1 MFASG
6 LLPRLHDHVE
16 TSRTNRVRDCY
27 DDVKAI
33 KLIVKIT
40 LCDCLFWPHSYMYGC
55 QLTIVH
61 RLTSKMITVLD
72 FAHGCV
78 GSGFA
83 DVLAFILIHESRL
96 AGSHGTPLQHSLAS
110 LGPVPMDVVTEISL
124 EILYMHGHT
133 GEKQPQMQGVVR
145 QTAGLS

>member
-1 MFASG
+1 MRLFVLAAFIHVRMPADHCAST
-6 LLPRLHDHVE
+6 H
-16 TSRTNRVRDCY
+16 
-27 DDVKAI
+27 
-33 KLIVKIT
+33 
-40 LCDCLFWPHSYMYGC
+40 F
-55 QLTIVH
+55 
-61 RLTSKMITVLD
+61 TVLD

-110 LGPVPMDVVTEISL
+110 LGPMDVVTEISL

-145 QTAGLS
+145 QTAWLS